1 MENSKI
7 LTDALD
13 ELKIEYDDKKIQL
26 LLKYYDMLIEKNKVM
41 NLTAITDFNEVM
53 IKHFADSLSVLRFV
67 EFEDGNIVLDL
78 GTGAGFPGIP
88 LKIFLPNVEF
98 LLVDS
103 VNKKLNFINEV
114 IEKLGLNKI
123 SVLHARAEELGHKE
137 DFREKFDFV
146 CSRAVANLSTLS
158 EYTIPFL
165 RQDGLFVSYKA
176 SIVNE
181 EISNAEKAI
190 KILGAKIEKVE
201 KFSLPG
207 IGDERDFVFIKKISK
222 TPKKFPRKSGVPSKE
237 PL

>member
-13 ELKIEYDDKKIQL
+13 ELKIEYDDKKIEL

-53 IKHFADSLSVLRFV
+53 IKHFADSLSVLQFV
-67 EFEDGNIVLDL
+67 EFENDNKVLDL

-165 RQDGLFVSYKA
+165 RQDGLFISYKA

-181 EISNAEKAI
+181 EITNAEKAI

-222 TPKKFPRKSGVPSKE
+222 TPKKYPRKSGVPSKE